1 MKVSN
6 SIGKYGA
13 NDTFHNRNALT
24 KGGQHSM
31 ATIRI
36 LEWGRKLGKGTCWQY
51 FYMKEVK
58 QA

>member
-36 LEWGRKLGKGTCWQY
+36 LE
-51 FYMKEVK
+51 
-58 QA
+58 